1 MKLGLALT
9 LTVLFSTVCFYGITS
24 ADENTFPFSP
34 GEKLTFQVRWAFIP
48 AGEAVLEIYPT
59 EIMNGH
65 TVCHFVLTAKTH
77 PVVDLFYKVRDRIEA
92 YTDENITHSILY
104 KETKEGKR
112 KKRVVVNFNWAK
124 GEAQR
129 SNFGEKREAIS
140 IMPGTFDPLS
150 VYYALRLHDLGEE
163 KELERPVTDG
173 KKCVLGRAKVVK
185 RERITVISGTYDTYL
200 VEPELEYIGG
210 VFKRSK
216 DAKLQIWVTADS
228 RRIPVKIKSKVAVGS
243 FVAELVSAENSLT
256 NIKDLRESSL
266 AKFSSVLLGFDG
278 KVFFLVSKQ

>member
-9 LTVLFSTVCFYGITS
+9 FTVLLSTICFFGITC
-24 ADENTFPFSP
+24 AGEKTVPFSP

-48 AGEAVLEIYPT
+48 AGEAVLEIYPM

-65 TVCHFVLTAKTH
+65 TVCHFVLTAKTY
-77 PVVDLFYKVRDRIEA
+77 PFVDLFYKVRDRIEA
-92 YTDENITHSILY
+92 YTDENTTHSILY

-228 RRIPVKIKSKVAVGS
+228 QRIPVKIKSKVAVGS

-256 NIKDLRESSL
+256 
-266 AKFSSVLLGFDG
+266 
-278 KVFFLVSKQ
+278 KVKGQR